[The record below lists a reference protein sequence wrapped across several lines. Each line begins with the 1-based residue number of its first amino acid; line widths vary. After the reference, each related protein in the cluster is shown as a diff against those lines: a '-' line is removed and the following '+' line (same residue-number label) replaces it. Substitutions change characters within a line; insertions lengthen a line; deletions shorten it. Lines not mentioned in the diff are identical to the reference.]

1 MFNHHQMSGQKCPSA
16 RNILAV
22 MLIPSLLSA
31 TSIYGQESEQV
42 INEIVVSFIRK
53 SSLDAIDIKRN
64 NTGVMEAI
72 SAEDFGRFPDG
83 NLAESLAR
91 VPGIAIDRSNVEG
104 QAIAVRGF
112 GPEFNLVTLN
122 GRQMPTTPGQ
132 YGGGRSFN
140 FGDIASPGIS
150 AVEVFKAGN
159 LSLPSGGIGST
170 VNMVTT
176 RPLNIDGTLR
186 SFSIAGV

>member
-140 FGDIASPGIS
+140 FGDIASPESQQWKCSRLEIYPSHLEAS
-150 AVEVFKAGN
+150 AQQ
-159 LSLPSGGIGST
+159 
-170 VNMVTT
+170 
-176 RPLNIDGTLR
+176 
-186 SFSIAGV
+186 